1 MLNRARSRGFAK
13 PRQGPAPVGKGRL
26 ELSHAEGPGRP
37 NGAAS
42 VDVVLDEMARAA
54 GVLAGDGFAIN
65 RATIARVESG
75 TFTPVSVADGGRLQG
90 PHYPL
95 ESHPAI
101 RKAVRTRK
109 VAVCRTE
116 ELKSPAIDLITE
128 SGSRAIGCAPV
139 WSGGELFGV
148 LCISSKNQTFEPD
161 QLDKLEAMG
170 NLAGLAIRDTQS
182 LGAERTRSGELR
194 GQVSDLTL
202 LLDTARKLAVS
213 LNLEVILWEVA
224 TAAAEIAFPEA
235 RGRRRAEVLQL
246 EAGKL
251 TRVVVFDELGP
262 DRTGVEFPLTSDPA
276 IRKAVETG
284 AAVTATAGKGLVAG
298 TRRGGQATSTAY
310 APIPAGGRVFG
321 VLAVSARDRRRF
333 DGSQL
338 RTLEGIAYLAGLAI
352 GHARYVEQIHGLEA
366 AKSQFLRLVAHDLR
380 TPLGVVNGYLSMMQD
395 DSIPATTLNRVLSIM
410 RSKINE
416 MNLLISQLLDIA
428 RLEDQKLQLKLQPI
442 DLTKLVRAAVQ
453 TMTPVGDARSIVAR
467 HVTDGVY
474 LLGDSSRITA
484 IVVNLLENAIKYSP
498 KGREIEYSLWAE
510 NGLAHVGV
518 TDHGS
523 GIKPEDI
530 PILFTRFGR
539 LPAAESSDIPGTG
552 LGLYLA
558 RQLARMHGGD
568 VTVSSKPG
576 IGSTFIMTLPV
587 GNLGQTS
594 LCEPALEMR

>member
-1 MLNRARSRGFAK
+1 MLNRSRSLRFAK
-13 PRQGPAPVGKGRL
+13 PWQGPAPVGEGRL
-26 ELSHAEGPGRP
+26 ESSYTEASGRL
-37 NGAAS
+37 NGRS
-42 VDVVLDEMARAA
+42 SLDPLLDEMARAA
-54 GVLAGDGFAIN
+54 GVLAGAGFAAN
-65 RATIARVESG
+65 RATVARVESG
-75 TFTPVSVADGGRLQG
+75 TFIPVSLSDGKRLLG

-95 ESHPAI
+95 DSHPAI
-101 RKAVRTRK
+101 RKAVQTGK
-109 VAVCRTE
+109 VAVCRTD
-116 ELKSPAIDLITE
+116 ELKSPAIELITE
-128 SGSRAIGCAPV
+128 SESRAIGCTPV

-161 QLDKLEAMG
+161 QLDLLEAMG
-170 NLAGLAIRDTQS
+170 ALAGLAIRDTQS
-182 LGAERTRSGELR
+182 LGDERTRSGELR
-194 GQVSDLTL
+194 TQVSDLTL

-213 LNLEVILWEVA
+213 LKLEVILWEVA

-246 EAGKL
+246 DAGKL

-262 DRTGVEFPLTSDPA
+262 DRTGVEFPLTSEPA
-276 IRKAVETG
+276 ILKAVKTG
-284 AAVTATAGKGLVAG
+284 AVVTATTGKGVGAG
-298 TRRGGQATSTAY
+298 TRRGGQATPTAY

-321 VLAVSARDRRRF
+321 VLAVSSRDRRRF

-366 AKSQFLRLVAHDLR
+366 AKSKFLRLVAHDLR
-380 TPLGVVNGYLSMMQD
+380 TPLGVVNGYLSMLED
-395 DSIPATTLNRVLSIM
+395 DSIPATKQKRPLSIM
-410 RSKINE
+410 RTKINE
-416 MNLLISQLLDIA
+416 MNLLISNLLEIA

-453 TMTPVGDARSIVAR
+453 TMAPLGDARSIVAR
-467 HVTDGVY
+467 QVTDGVY

-484 IVVNLLENAIKYSP
+484 IVINLLENAIKYSP
-498 KGREIEYSLWAE
+498 NGREIEYSLWAE

-518 TDHGS
+518 KDHGM

-539 LPAAESSDIPGTG
+539 LPAAESSGIPGTG

-587 GNLGQTS
+587 GDLGGEGLDDS
-594 LCEPALEMR
+594 